1 MATSGTTTFSVTRND
16 IIQSSL
22 RLLGVLEEGTQP
34 TASAIENASMV
45 LNMMLKDWM
54 TDGIKL
60 WTVTELT
67 IPLKANQTSYTI
79 GPSSTYDVNT
89 NKPLRLIQSFLRNVS
104 NTTNQVAKVSLL
116 SGGSGYTVQPTN
128 PVSCTG
134 GSGSGATFNLT
145 YTGGVVTKALLDN
158 SGGSN
163 YAVGDVLTMS
173 GGTFTTPATVT
184 VDSLLNTYI
193 DLPMSIL
200 SQQEYNILGS
210 KYNTGTV
217 NSVYYWPYATYGELK
232 VFLTPNSSTSTMY
245 ELHVT
250 VQRPI
255 EDITTANQTFDFPS
269 EWFQSLRWGLASEI
283 AVDYGLPLEKLSGV
297 IARAESYKQ
306 RLMAWDTEYASTFF
320 QPDIRSQVLR
330 FR

>member
-22 RLLGVLEEGTQP
+22 RLLGVLEEGAQP
-34 TASAIENASMV
+34 TAPAIESASLV

-67 IPLKANQTSYTI
+67 IPLKANQTTYTI
-79 GPSSTYDVNT
+79 GPSSTYDLNT

-104 NTTNQVAKVSLL
+104 NTTNQVAEISLL
-116 SGGSGYTVQPTN
+116 SGGTGYTVQATN

-145 YTGGVVTKALLDN
+145 YSGGVVTKALLAN
-158 SGGSN
+158 SGGGS

-173 GGTFTTPATVT
+173 GGTFTTPATIT

-210 KYNTGTV
+210 KFNTGSV
-217 NSVYYWPYATYGELK
+217 NSVYYWPYPTYGELK
-232 VFLTPNSSTSTMY
+232 VFLTPN
-245 ELHVT
+245 
-250 VQRPI
+250 
-255 EDITTANQTFDFPS
+255 
-269 EWFQSLRWGLASEI
+269 AS
-283 AVDYGLPLEKLSGV
+283 A
-297 IARAESYKQ
+297 
-306 RLMAWDTEYASTFF
+306 
-320 QPDIRSQVLR
+320 
-330 FR
+330 

>member
-1 MATSGTTTFSVTRND
+1 
-16 IIQSSL
+16 
-22 RLLGVLEEGTQP
+22 
-34 TASAIENASMV
+34 
-45 LNMMLKDWM
+45 MMLKDWM

-67 IPLKANQTSYTI
+67 IPLKSNQTAYTI
-79 GPSSTYDVNT
+79 GPSSSYDLNT
-89 NKPLRLIQSFLRNVS
+89 NRPLRLIQSFLRKIT
-104 NTTNQVAKVSLL
+104 NTTNQVADISLL
-116 SGGSGYTVQPTN
+116 SGGSGYTVQATN
-128 PVSCTG
+128 PVSATG
-134 GSGSGATFNLT
+134 GSGTGATFNLT
-145 YTGGVVTKALLDN
+145 YTGGVVTKALLAN
-158 SGGSN
+158 GGGSN

-173 GGTFTTPATVT
+173 GGTFTTAATIT

-217 NSVYYWPYATYGELK
+217 NSVYYWPYPTYGELK
-232 VFLTPNSSTSTMY
+232 VFLTPNASTSTTY
-245 ELHVT
+245 ELHIT

-269 EWFQSLRWGLASEI
+269 EWFQCLRWGLASEI
-283 AVDYGLPLEKLSGV
+283 AVDYGLPLEKLSG
-297 IARAESYKQ
+297 IIQRAESYKQ

>member
-22 RLLGVLEEGTQP
+22 RLLGVLEEGAQP

-67 IPLKANQTSYTI
+67 IPLESNQTSYTI
-79 GPSSTYDVNT
+79 GPAATNDLVT

-104 NTTNQVAKVSLL
+104 NTTNQVAQVSLL

-128 PVSCTG
+128 PVACTG
-134 GSGSGATFNLT
+134 GSGSGATFNLS
-145 YTGGVVTKALLDN
+145 YTGTAVTKALLAN
-158 SGGSN
+158 AGGSN
-163 YAVGDVLTMS
+163 YKVGDVLTMS
-173 GGTFTTPATVT
+173 GGTFVTPATVT

-200 SQQEYNILGS
+200 SEQEYNILGS

-217 NSVYYWPYATYGELK
+217 NSVFYKPSVLNGTVK
-232 VFLTPNSSTSTMY
+232 VFLTPNASTATTY
-245 ELHVT
+245 ELHMT

-269 EWFQSLRWGLASEI
+269 EWYQCLRWGLASELG
-283 AVDYGLPLEKLSGV
+283 ADYGLPIDRLGGV
-297 IARAESYKQ
+297 IQRAEQYKQ
-306 RLMAWDTEYASTFF
+306 RLMAWDVEYASTFF
-320 QPDIRSQVLR
+320 QPDIRAQVQR

>member
-1 MATSGTTTFSVTRND
+1 VC
-16 IIQSSL
+16 SSDL
-22 RLLGVLEEGTQP
+22 
-34 TASAIENASMV
+34 
-45 LNMMLKDWM
+45 
-54 TDGIKL
+54 
-60 WTVTELT
+60 
-67 IPLKANQTSYTI
+67 
-79 GPSSTYDVNT
+79 
-89 NKPLRLIQSFLRNVS
+89 
-104 NTTNQVAKVSLL
+104 
-116 SGGSGYTVQPTN
+116 
-128 PVSCTG
+128 CTG

-145 YTGGVVTKALLDN
+145 YTGTTVTKALLAN

-163 YAVGDVLTMS
+163 YSVGDVLTMS

-210 KYNTGTV
+210 KFNTGTI

-232 VFLTPNSSTSTMY
+232 VFLTPNSSTSSTY
-245 ELHVT
+245 ELHIT

-269 EWFQSLRWGLASEI
+269 EWFQCLRWGLASEI
-283 AVDYGLPLEKLSGV
+283 AADYGLPLDKLGGI

-320 QPDIRSQVLR
+320 QPDIRAQVLR

>member
-16 IIQSSL
+16 IILSSL
-22 RLLGVLEEGTQP
+22 RLLGVLEEGAQP
-34 TASAIENASMV
+34 SAQAIENASMV

-60 WTVTELT
+60 WTVTELV
-67 IPLKANQTSYTI
+67 IDLKSNQTSYTI
-79 GPSSTYDVNT
+79 GPAATNDLVT
-89 NKPLRLIQSFLRNVS
+89 NKPLRLIQAFLRNIS
-104 NTTNQVAKVSLL
+104 NTTNQVAQVSLL
-116 SGGSGYTVQPTN
+116 SGGSGYTVQATN
-128 PVSCTG
+128 PVNCTG

-145 YTGGVVTKALLDN
+145 YSGTTVSSALLAN

-163 YAVGDVLTMS
+163 YAVGDILTMS

-200 SQQEYNILGS
+200 SEQEYNILGS

-217 NSVYYWPYATYGELK
+217 NSVFYKPYVTNGTVK
-232 VFLTPNSSTSTMY
+232 VFLTPNSSTATTY
-245 ELHVT
+245 ELHMT

-269 EWFQSLRWGLASEI
+269 EWYQSLRWGLASELG
-283 AVDYGLPLEKLSGV
+283 ADYGLPTDRLGGL
-297 IARAESYKQ
+297 IQRAESYKQ
-306 RLMAWDTEYASTFF
+306 RLMAWDVEYASTFF
-320 QPDIRSQVLR
+320 QPDIRAQVQR

>member
-34 TASAIENASMV
+34 TANAIENASMV

-67 IPLKANQTSYTI
+67 IPLESNQTSYTI
-79 GPSSTYDVNT
+79 GPAATNDLVT

-104 NTTNQVAKVSLL
+104 NTTNQVAQVSLL

-128 PVSCTG
+128 PVACTG
-134 GSGSGATFNLT
+134 GSGSGATFNLS
-145 YTGGVVTKALLDN
+145 YTGTAVTKALLAN

-173 GGTFTTPATVT
+173 GGTFVTPATVT

-200 SQQEYNILGS
+200 SEQEYNILGS

-217 NSVYYWPYATYGELK
+217 NSVFYKPSVLNGTVK
-232 VFLTPNSSTSTMY
+232 VFLTPNASTSTTY
-245 ELHVT
+245 ELHMT

-269 EWFQSLRWGLASEI
+269 EWYQCLRWGLASEL
-283 AVDYGLPLEKLSGV
+283 AADYGLPLDKLGGV
-297 IARAESYKQ
+297 IQRAEQYKQ
-306 RLMAWDTEYASTFF
+306 RLMAWDVEYASTFF
-320 QPDIRSQVLR
+320 QPDIRAQVQR

>member
-1 MATSGTTTFSVTRND
+1 MATSGTTTFSVTRNEV
-16 IIQSSL
+16 IAASL
-22 RLLGVLEEGTQP
+22 RLLGVLEEGATP
-34 TASAIENASMV
+34 TAQAIENSSLV

-67 IPLKANQTSYTI
+67 IPLKANQTTYTI
-79 GPSSTYDVNT
+79 GPSSVYDLNT

-104 NTTNQVAKVSLL
+104 NVTDQVAKVSLL

-128 PVSCTG
+128 PVDCTG
-134 GSGSGATFNLT
+134 GTGTGAQFNLT
-145 YTGGVVTKALLDN
+145 YSGTTVTSALLSN
-158 SGGSN
+158 NGGSD
-163 YAVGDVLTMS
+163 YSVGDVLTMT
-173 GGTFTTPATVT
+173 GGTFTTPATV
-184 VDSLLNTYI
+184 VVESLLNTFI

-210 KYNTGTV
+210 KFNTGTV

-232 VFLTPNSSTSTMY
+232 VFLTPNSSTSTTY
-245 ELHVT
+245 ELHIT

-269 EWFQSLRWGLASEI
+269 EWFQCLRWGLASEI
-283 AVDYGLPLEKLSGV
+283 AADYGLPLDKLGGV
-297 IARAESYKQ
+297 IARAEQYKQ

-320 QPDIRSQVLR
+320 QPDIRAQVLR

>member
-1 MATSGTTTFSVTRND
+1 MATSGTTTFSVTRNE
-16 IIQSSL
+16 IIQASL

-34 TASAIENASMV
+34 TASAIESASLV

-67 IPLKANQTSYTI
+67 IPLKSNQTTYTI
-79 GPSSTYDVNT
+79 GPSSSYDLNT
-89 NKPLRLIQSFLRNVS
+89 NRPLRLIQSFLRKIT
-104 NTTNQVAKVSLL
+104 NTTNQVADISLL
-116 SGGSGYTVQPTN
+116 SGGSGYTVQATN
-128 PVSCTG
+128 PVSSTG
-134 GSGSGATFNLT
+134 GSGTGATFNLT
-145 YTGGVVTKALLDN
+145 YTGGVVTKALLAN
-158 SGGSN
+158 AGGSN

-173 GGTFTTPATVT
+173 GGTFTTAATVT

-210 KYNTGTV
+210 KFNTGTV
-217 NSVYYWPYATYGELK
+217 NSVYYWPYPTYGELK
-232 VFLTPNSSTSTMY
+232 VFLTPNASTSTTY
-245 ELHVT
+245 ELHIT

-269 EWFQSLRWGLASEI
+269 EWFQCLRWGLASEI
-283 AVDYGLPLEKLSGV
+283 AVDYGLPLEKLSG
-297 IARAESYKQ
+297 IISRAESYKQ

>member
-34 TASAIENASMV
+34 TANAIENASMV

-67 IPLKANQTSYTI
+67 IPLESNQTSYTI
-79 GPSSTYDVNT
+79 GPAATNDLVT

-104 NTTNQVAKVSLL
+104 NTTNQVAQVSLL
-116 SGGSGYTVQPTN
+116 SGGSGYTVKPTN
-128 PVSCTG
+128 PVACTG
-134 GSGSGATFNLT
+134 GSGSGATFNLS
-145 YTGGVVTKALLDN
+145 YTGTAVTKALLAN
-158 SGGSN
+158 AGGSN
-163 YAVGDVLTMS
+163 YKVGDVLTMS
-173 GGTFTTPATVT
+173 GGTFVTPATVT

-200 SQQEYNILGS
+200 SEQEYNILGS

-217 NSVYYWPYATYGELK
+217 NSVFYKPSVLNGTVK
-232 VFLTPNSSTSTMY
+232 VFLTPNASTATTY
-245 ELHVT
+245 ELHMT

-269 EWFQSLRWGLASEI
+269 EWYQCLRWGLASEL
-283 AVDYGLPLEKLSGV
+283 AADYGLPLDKLGGV
-297 IARAESYKQ
+297 IQRAEQYKQ
-306 RLMAWDTEYASTFF
+306 RLMAWDVEYASTFF
-320 QPDIRSQVLR
+320 QPDIRAQVQR

>member
-22 RLLGVLEEGTQP
+22 RLLGVLEEGAQP
-34 TASAIENASMV
+34 TAPAIESASLV

-60 WTVTELT
+60 WTVTELN
-67 IPLKANQTSYTI
+67 IPLKANQTTYTI
-79 GPSSTYDVNT
+79 GPSSTYDLNT
-89 NKPLRLIQSFLRNVS
+89 NKPLRLIQSFLRNIS
-104 NTTNQVAKVSLL
+104 NTTNQVAEISLL
-116 SGGSGYTVQPTN
+116 SGGTGYTVQATN
-128 PVSCTG
+128 PVSSTG
-134 GSGSGATFNLT
+134 GSGTGATFNLT
-145 YTGGVVTKALLDN
+145 YSGGVVTKALLAND
-158 SGGSN
+158 GGN
-163 YAVGDVLTMS
+163 DYAVGDVLTMS

-210 KYNTGTV
+210 KFNTGSV
-217 NSVYYWPYATYGELK
+217 NSVYYWPYPTYGELK
-232 VFLTPNSSTSTMY
+232 VFLTPNASASTTY

-269 EWFQSLRWGLASEI
+269 EWYQSLRWGLASEL
-283 AVDYGLPLEKLSGV
+283 AADYGLPLDKLGGI
-297 IARAESYKQ
+297 IARAEQYKE
-306 RLMAWDTEYASTFF
+306 RLANWDVEYASTFF
-320 QPDIRSQVLR
+320 QPDIRAQVSK

>member
-22 RLLGVLEEGTQP
+22 RLLGVLEEGVQP
-34 TASAIENASMV
+34 TAQAIENSSMV

-67 IPLKANQTSYTI
+67 IPLKANQTTYTI
-79 GPSSTYDVNT
+79 GPSSTYDLNT
-89 NKPLRLIQSFLRNVS
+89 NKPLRIIQSFLRNIS
-104 NTTNQVAKVSLL
+104 NTTNQVAEVSLL

-128 PVSCTG
+128 PVNCTG
-134 GSGSGATFNLT
+134 GSGTGAQFNLT
-145 YTGGVVTKALLDN
+145 YSGTTVTSALLSN
-158 SGGSN
+158 SGGNN

-173 GGTFTTPATVT
+173 GGTFVTPATVR

-232 VFLTPNSSTSTMY
+232 VFLTPNASTSTTY

-269 EWFQSLRWGLASEI
+269 EWFQCLRWGLAAEI
-283 AVDYGLPLEKLSGV
+283 AVDYGLPLEKINGIIS
-297 IARAESYKQ
+297 RSESYKQ

>member
-34 TASAIENASMV
+34 TANAIESASMV

-67 IPLKANQTSYTI
+67 IPLKSNQTSYTI
-79 GPSSTYDVNT
+79 GPAATNDLVT

-104 NTTNQVAKVSLL
+104 NTTNQVAQVSLL

-128 PVSCTG
+128 PVACTG
-134 GSGSGATFNLT
+134 GSGSGATFNLS
-145 YTGGVVTKALLDN
+145 YTGTAVTKALLAN
-158 SGGSN
+158 AGGSN

-173 GGTFTTPATVT
+173 GGTFATPATVT

-200 SQQEYNILGS
+200 SEQEYNILGS

-217 NSVYYWPYATYGELK
+217 NSVFYKPSVLNGTVK
-232 VFLTPNSSTSTMY
+232 VFLTPNASTATTY
-245 ELHVT
+245 ELHMT

-269 EWFQSLRWGLASEI
+269 EWYQCLRWGLASELG
-283 AVDYGLPLEKLSGV
+283 ADYGLPIDRLSGV
-297 IARAESYKQ
+297 IQRAEQYKQ
-306 RLMAWDTEYASTFF
+306 RLMAWDVEYASTFF
-320 QPDIRSQVLR
+320 QPDIRAQVQR

>member
-1 MATSGTTTFSVTRND
+1 MATSGTTTFSVTRNE
-16 IIQSSL
+16 IIQASL

-34 TASAIENASMV
+34 TASAIESSSLV

-67 IPLKANQTSYTI
+67 IPLKSNQTTYTI
-79 GPSSTYDVNT
+79 GPSSSYDLNT
-89 NKPLRLIQSFLRNVS
+89 NRPLRLIQSFLRKIT
-104 NTTNQVAKVSLL
+104 NTTNQVADIFLL
-116 SGGSGYTVQPTN
+116 SGGSGYTVQATN
-128 PVSCTG
+128 PVSSTG
-134 GSGSGATFNLT
+134 GSGTGATFNLT
-145 YTGGVVTKALLDN
+145 YTGGVVTKALLAN
-158 SGGSN
+158 AGGSN

-173 GGTFTTPATVT
+173 GGTFTTAATVT

-217 NSVYYWPYATYGELK
+217 NSVYYWPYPTYGELK
-232 VFLTPNSSTSTMY
+232 VFLTPNASTSTTY
-245 ELHVT
+245 ELHIT

-269 EWFQSLRWGLASEI
+269 EWFQCLRWGLASEI
-283 AVDYGLPLEKLSGV
+283 AVDYGLPLEKLSG
-297 IARAESYKQ
+297 IIQRAESYKQ

>member
-16 IIQSSL
+16 IIQASL

-34 TASAIENASMV
+34 TASAIESTSLV

-67 IPLKANQTSYTI
+67 IPLKSNQTTYTI
-79 GPSSTYDVNT
+79 GPSSSYDLNT
-89 NKPLRLIQSFLRNVS
+89 NRPLRLIQSFLRKIT
-104 NTTNQVAKVSLL
+104 NTTNQVADISLL
-116 SGGSGYTVQPTN
+116 SGGSGYTVQATN
-128 PVSCTG
+128 PVSATG
-134 GSGSGATFNLT
+134 GSGTGATFNLT
-145 YTGGVVTKALLDN
+145 YTGGVVTKALLAN
-158 SGGSN
+158 SGGNN
-163 YAVGDVLTMS
+163 YAIGDVLTMS

-217 NSVYYWPYATYGELK
+217 NSVYYWPYPTYGELK
-232 VFLTPNSSTSTMY
+232 VFLTPNASTSTTY
-245 ELHVT
+245 ELHIT

-269 EWFQSLRWGLASEI
+269 EWFQCLRWGLASEI
-283 AVDYGLPLEKLSGV
+283 AVDYGLPLEKLSG
-297 IARAESYKQ
+297 IIQRAESYKQ

>member
-1 MATSGTTTFSVTRND
+1 MATSGTTTFSVTRNEV
-16 IIQSSL
+16 IAASL
-22 RLLGVLEEGTQP
+22 RLLGVLEEGATP
-34 TASAIENASMV
+34 TAQATENSSLV

-79 GPSSTYDVNT
+79 GPSSTYDLNT

-104 NTTNQVAKVSLL
+104 NVTDQVAKVSLL

-134 GSGSGATFNLT
+134 GSGTGAQFNLT
-145 YTGGVVTKALLDN
+145 YTGTTVTKALLAND
-158 SGGSN
+158 GGN
-163 YAVGDVLTMS
+163 DYAVGDVLTMS

-232 VFLTPNSSTSTMY
+232 VFLTPNASTSTTY

-269 EWFQSLRWGLASEI
+269 EWFQCLRWGLASEI
-283 AVDYGLPLEKLSGV
+283 AADYGLPLDKLGGI
-297 IARAESYKQ
+297 IARAEQYKQ

-320 QPDIRSQVLR
+320 QPDIRAQVLR

>member
-22 RLLGVLEEGTQP
+22 RLLGVLEEGAQP

-67 IPLKANQTSYTI
+67 IPLESNQTSYTI
-79 GPSSTYDVNT
+79 GPAATNDLVT

-104 NTTNQVAKVSLL
+104 NTTNQVAQVSLL

-128 PVSCTG
+128 PVACTG
-134 GSGSGATFNLT
+134 GAGSGATFNLS
-145 YTGGVVTKALLDN
+145 YTGTAVTKALLAN
-158 SGGSN
+158 AGGSN
-163 YAVGDVLTMS
+163 YKVGDVLTMS
-173 GGTFTTPATVT
+173 GGTFVTPATVT

-200 SQQEYNILGS
+200 SEQEYNILGS

-217 NSVYYWPYATYGELK
+217 NSVFYKPSVLNGTVK
-232 VFLTPNSSTSTMY
+232 VFLTPNASTSTTY
-245 ELHVT
+245 ELHMT

-269 EWFQSLRWGLASEI
+269 EWYQCLRWGLASELG
-283 AVDYGLPLEKLSGV
+283 ADYGLPIDRLGGV
-297 IARAESYKQ
+297 IQRAEQYKQ
-306 RLMAWDTEYASTFF
+306 RLMAWDVEYASTFF
-320 QPDIRSQVLR
+320 QPDIRAQVQR

>member
-34 TASAIENASMV
+34 TANATENASMV

-67 IPLKANQTSYTI
+67 IPLKSNQTSYTI
-79 GPSSTYDVNT
+79 GPAATNDLVT

-104 NTTNQVAKVSLL
+104 NTTNQVAQVSLL

-128 PVSCTG
+128 PVACTG
-134 GSGSGATFNLT
+134 GSGSGATFNLS
-145 YTGGVVTKALLDN
+145 YTGTAVTKALLAN
-158 SGGSN
+158 AGGSN

-173 GGTFTTPATVT
+173 GGTFVTPATVT

-200 SQQEYNILGS
+200 SEQEYNILGS

-217 NSVYYWPYATYGELK
+217 NSVFYKPSVLNGTVK
-232 VFLTPNSSTSTMY
+232 VFLTPNASTSTTY
-245 ELHVT
+245 ELHMT

-269 EWFQSLRWGLASEI
+269 EWYQCLRWGLASEL
-283 AVDYGLPLEKLSGV
+283 AADYGLPLDKLGGV
-297 IARAESYKQ
+297 IQRAEQYKQ
-306 RLMAWDTEYASTFF
+306 RLMAWDVEYASTFF
-320 QPDIRSQVLR
+320 QPDIRAQVQR

>member
-22 RLLGVLEEGTQP
+22 RLLGVLEEGAQP
-34 TASAIENASMV
+34 TAQAIENGSMV

-67 IPLKANQTSYTI
+67 IPLKANQTTYTI
-79 GPSSTYDVNT
+79 GPSSVYDVNT

-104 NTTNQVAKVSLL
+104 NVTDQVAKVSLL

-128 PVSCTG
+128 PVDCTG
-134 GSGSGATFNLT
+134 GTGTGAQFNLT
-145 YTGGVVTKALLDN
+145 YSGTTVTSALLCN
-158 SGGSN
+158 NGGSG
-163 YAVGDVLTMS
+163 YSVGDVLTMT
-173 GGTFTTPATVT
+173 GGTFTTPATVV
-184 VDSLLNTYI
+184 VDSLLNTFI

-210 KYNTGTV
+210 KFNTGTV
-217 NSVYYWPYATYGELK
+217 NSVYYWPYTTYGELK
-232 VFLTPNSSTSTMY
+232 VFLTPNSSTSSTY

-269 EWFQSLRWGLASEI
+269 EWYQSLRWGLASEL
-283 AVDYGLPLEKLSGV
+283 AADYGLPLDKLGGI
-297 IARAESYKQ
+297 IARAEQYKQ

-320 QPDIRSQVLR
+320 QPDIRAQVLR

>member
-22 RLLGVLEEGTQP
+22 RLLGVLEEGAQP
-34 TASAIENASMV
+34 TANAIENASMV

-116 SGGSGYTVQPTN
+116 SSGSGYTVQPTN
-128 PVSCTG
+128 PVNCTG
-134 GSGSGATFNLT
+134 GSGTGAQFNLT
-145 YTGGVVTKALLDN
+145 YSGTTVSSVLLDN

-217 NSVYYWPYATYGELK
+217 NSVYYWPYTTYGELK
-232 VFLTPNSSTSTMY
+232 VFLTPNASTSSTY
-245 ELHVT
+245 ELHIT

-269 EWFQSLRWGLASEI
+269 
-283 AVDYGLPLEKLSGV
+283 
-297 IARAESYKQ
+297 
-306 RLMAWDTEYASTFF
+306 
-320 QPDIRSQVLR
+320 
-330 FR
+330 